1 MSTQVFPG
9 TPFVQ
14 RHEVSVK
21 DVNEY
26 AGILY
31 HKGLGAIKGIL

>member
-1 MSTQVFPG
+1 MRRKVRPSCRMSTQVFPG

-21 DVNEY
+21 DVNE
-26 AGILY
+26 
-31 HKGLGAIKGIL
+31 